1 MSCNAKKDPN
11 GTWRIQYRWMDWAGT
26 KKKSQKRGFK
36 TKKEAEEW
44 YAHFMLQQSSDPTM
58 TLADFWEIYKA
69 DMEKRL
75 RKTTMKQKEYVMN
88 DKILP
93 YFGKTPINEITA
105 PMIRKWQ
112 GEMMEKGFKPT
123 YLKTI
128 HNQLSAILN
137 YAVNFYDLRSNPCR
151 KAGSMGKSKADER
164 PYWTLEEFQK
174 FSDAIMDKQDS
185 WIAFQIL
192 FWTGMRI
199 GELLAL
205 QVKDIDFEQGT
216 ITVDESLTRLDGEDL
231 ITAPKMESSV
241 RVITIHKELQ
251 EELKEYIATLY
262 HVRPGTRLFAGRTKE
277 MKRGIKMSGVKKITV
292 HCTRHSHA
300 SRSEIDE
307 MKDRDILGFSMVENK
322 DSFLLAVAMGVDS
335 PEAVKSKDGWFL
347 MKNLKTTDKALLAAV
362 LLGTANDDSDVDAF
376 ADIEKALDLCEQ
388 CAESG
393 FKDLRKRIID
403 AGKDREILER
413 RMMKELDLLYT
424 TNVEADI

>member
-11 GTWRIQYRWMDWAGT
+11 GTWRIQYRWTDWTGT

-88 DKILP
+88 DKVLP
-93 YFGKTPINEITA
+93 YFGKTLINEITA

-174 FSDAIMDKQDS
+174 FSDAIMYKQDS
-185 WIAFQIL
+185 LIAFQIL

-205 QVKDIDFEQGT
+205 QVKDIDFEQGRL
-216 ITVDESLTRLDGEDL
+216 TVDESLTRLDGEDL
-231 ITAPKMESSV
+231 IMAPKTESSV

-262 HVRPGTRLFAGRTKE
+262 HVRPGTRLFAGRTKSFFEHE
-277 MKRGIKMSGVKKITV
+277 MERGIKLAGVKKITV
-292 HCTRHSHA
+292 HVLVTV
-300 SRSEIDE
+300 
-307 MKDRDILGFSMVENK
+307 MQK
-322 DSFLLAVAMGVDS
+322 
-335 PEAVKSKDGWFL
+335 EADKWMMISDTAKWRTERAKFEL
-347 MKNLKTTDKALLAAV
+347 EEAERLKKE
-362 LLGTANDDSDVDAF
+362 LLGTVDGDDYLKKQVIELRYQNQILREENRSLKDNL
-376 ADIEKALDLCEQ
+376 EKAYEFMKQFVIGGINLLEKFM
-388 CAESG
+388 EWIG
-393 FKDLRKRIID
+393 EKVKDVGR
-403 AGKDREILER
+403 GK
-413 RMMKELDLLYT
+413 
-424 TNVEADI
+424 

>member
-11 GTWRIQYRWMDWAGT
+11 GTWRIQYRWTDWTGT

-88 DKILP
+88 DKVLP

-112 GEMMEKGFKPT
+112 GELIEKGFKPT

-185 WIAFQIL
+185 WIGFQIL

-199 GELLAL
+199 GDDDD
-205 QVKDIDFEQGT
+205 KI
-216 ITVDESLTRLDGEDL
+216 RLNQRKPSKYKGL
-231 ITAPKMESSV
+231 
-241 RVITIHKELQ
+241 R
-251 EELKEYIATLY
+251 
-262 HVRPGTRLFAGRTKE
+262 RFG
-277 MKRGIKMSGVKKITV
+277 
-292 HCTRHSHA
+292 
-300 SRSEIDE
+300 
-307 MKDRDILGFSMVENK
+307 
-322 DSFLLAVAMGVDS
+322 
-335 PEAVKSKDGWFL
+335 PE
-347 MKNLKTTDKALLAAV
+347 KNL
-362 LLGTANDDSDVDAF
+362 
-376 ADIEKALDLCEQ
+376 Q
-388 CAESG
+388 
-393 FKDLRKRIID
+393 RIN
-403 AGKDREILER
+403 KF
-413 RMMKELDLLYT
+413 MKERPIFYKNLIQMKENIRFYLRCFYCITKVMILQFNSENRT
-424 TNVEADI
+424 ELARNG

>member
-11 GTWRIQYRWMDWAGT
+11 GTWRIQYRWTDWTGT

-88 DKILP
+88 DKVLP

-112 GEMMEKGFKPT
+112 GEMMDKGFKPT

-205 QVKDIDFEQGT
+205 QVKDIDFDPKGQPYGKELSDAF
-216 ITVDESLTRLDGEDL
+216 VLVLDGKVSNGETGEVEEHCIYAGELEKTSREGNVTNGKILLEEVFYDGMKVAAEH
-231 ITAPKMESSV
+231 IEESV
-241 RVITIHKELQ
+241 AERIMDMQRAIMRQLT
-251 EELKEYIATLY
+251 EELGEQAL
-262 HVRPGTRLFAGRTKE
+262 RTVSVEKTPYRE
-277 MKRGIKMSGVKKITV
+277 SCEEETEQVPETDMS
-292 HCTRHSHA
+292 
-300 SRSEIDE
+300 DE
-307 MKDRDILGFSMVENK
+307 MMSMA
-322 DSFLLAVAMGVDS
+322 LAMG
-335 PEAVKSKDGWFL
+335 E
-347 MKNLKTTDKALLAAV
+347 
-362 LLGTANDDSDVDAF
+362 
-376 ADIEKALDLCEQ
+376 
-388 CAESG
+388 
-393 FKDLRKRIID
+393 
-403 AGKDREILER
+403 
-413 RMMKELDLLYT
+413 
-424 TNVEADI
+424 